1 MGRLKNKVAI
11 ITGGSQG
18 MGEATVRQ
26 FAAQGAKV
34 VVADILDEK
43 GQALA
48 DSFDDNVS
56 FLHLDVSSEENWR
69 SVVEQTESLYGD
81 INVLVNN
88 AGILHISAMVD
99 TTPDDY
105 LRVVNIN
112 QLGPFLGMKAVTESM
127 KRAGKGSIIN
137 ISSFEGLQAKNGL
150 IAYVSSKWALRGMTK
165 AAAIELGR
173 YNIRVNSVHPG
184 GVHTPMSGAT
194 SAEPDEQANAMY
206 AKHPIPRVGMP
217 DEIAAISLF
226 LATDE
231 ASYTTGSEIVADG
244 GWNAGLMFDLLP
256 SS

>member
-1 MGRLKNKVAI
+1 MGRLDGKVAI

-26 FAAQGAKV
+26 FIAAGAKV
-34 VVADILDEK
+34 VIGDILDEK

-48 DSFDDNVS
+48 QTLGDNAY
-56 FLHLDVSSEENWR
+56 FQHLDVSAESDWAR
-69 SVVEQTESLYGD
+69 VVEATQERFGKL
-81 INVLVNN
+81 NVLINN
-88 AGILHISAMVD
+88 AGILHVASLLD
-99 TTPDDY
+99 TTAEDY
-105 LRVVNIN
+105 LRVAKIN
-112 QLGPFLGMKAVTESM
+112 QLGPLLGMKAVVPAM
-127 KRAGKGSIIN
+127 QQAGSGSIVN

-150 IAYVSSKWALRGMTK
+150 IAYVASKWALRGMTK
-165 AAAIELGR
+165 SAAIELGR

-194 SAEPDEQANAMY
+194 SPIPTDQDNAMY
-206 AKHPIPRVGMP
+206 SHHPIPRVGLP